1 MGRRIPSN
9 EDYQPGDSHKE
20 SHKRSEAPLPTSRQ
34 RFQDPDF
41 AEQREDYP
49 QESDR

>member
-1 MGRRIPSN
+1 MGRRMPHN
-9 EDYQPGDSHKE
+9 EDYQPGDSYDE
-20 SHKRSEAPLPTSRQ
+20 GHKRPAPPVPTSRQ

-49 QESDR
+49 DDSDR